1 MLHCSLYVYG
11 NKDGMMMMNK
21 VIHIMSLTYSHSLVL
36 DRDIDDQNTI
46 DLLETLCSHS
56 ATLIRQELIK
66 IYTCYSS
73 GLVN

>member
-1 MLHCSLYVYG
+1 MLHCTLYV
-11 NKDGMMMMNK
+11 NKDGMMMMMNK

-36 DRDIDDQNTI
+36 DHDIDDQNTI
-46 DLLETLCSHS
+46 DLSETLCSHS